1 MIAIFFGGKFAVGRM
16 GNPMRISV
24 RIADRKV
31 REDIPSSARFSLLP
45 DNP

>member
-1 MIAIFFGGKFAVGRM
+1 MIVIFFGRKFAVGRM

-31 REDIPSSARFSLLP
+31 REEIPSFARFSLLT